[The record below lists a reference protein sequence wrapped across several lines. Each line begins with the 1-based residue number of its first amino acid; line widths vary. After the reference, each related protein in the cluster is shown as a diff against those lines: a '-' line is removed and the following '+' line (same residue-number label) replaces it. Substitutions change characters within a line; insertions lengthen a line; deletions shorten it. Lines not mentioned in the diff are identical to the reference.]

1 MKRSTVSST
10 HCCIQRSAHTVPTVW
25 VIACPKKP
33 HASSTGHNPSITK
46 LQMTFTAESHNSLVH
61 HLVIK
66 KKYTQFPLC
75 YRVRSSASVRMPTV
89 SLRVATLK
97 NTSKSAV
104 FWDMTPFYCV
114 KCVRTPERIPQRR
127 NTQQKLTWKY
137 LQTVAHFLFLG
148 TPFAEDTAVIGVKL
162 VYRIQPLHHP
172 RTNAQQVA
180 QVTLQQMTV
189 TASYLEQP
197 CDSNKHLH
205 TQHWHTYWIQNHL
218 EMFTVIWSRNSHIL
232 QNPMAQGHVH

>member
-97 NTSKSAV
+97 
-104 FWDMTPFYCV
+104 
-114 KCVRTPERIPQRR
+114 
-127 NTQQKLTWKY
+127 
-137 LQTVAHFLFLG
+137 
-148 TPFAEDTAVIGVKL
+148 
-162 VYRIQPLHHP
+162 
-172 RTNAQQVA
+172 
-180 QVTLQQMTV
+180 TLQRV
-189 TASYLEQP
+189 LYSEIWHHFIV
-197 CDSNKHLH
+197 SNVCVHRRGFHNAETHNKNWRGNTCKPSPISFSLALH
-205 TQHWHTYWIQNHL
+205 SLKT
-218 EMFTVIWSRNSHIL
+218 R
-232 QNPMAQGHVH
+232 P